1 MHRRA
6 RAQIAAP
13 AILFVLS
20 LVVLPRLDGHAVRA
34 AAPNVREVTPAG
46 ISIDGSRSDW
56 DSPNAD
62 YLANMYEAGNAA
74 KPVLS
79 KLYARYDCA
88 TETMYVEVVTTT
100 GWKILPSNVDN
111 YVKIGQTDKRVDG
124 NDGPGSTP
132 PAFAYIGS
140 NAWEASFQL
149 DPGTYAGD
157 ANGLNVHA
165 EVVPDTR
172 ASTSAVA
179 GRRLDIVI
187 DCSAP
192 PTPTPAPTATPT
204 STPAPTATAA
214 PTATPTSTPAP
225 TATSTA
231 TAAPTGTP
239 APTATATA
247 APTATSTATAAPTG
261 TPAPTATATATPA
274 PTSTPTP
281 APTGTAAPAGD
292 PPLIAV
298 KVNDQGTSTIDD
310 DRITGGA
317 VFELRTDNGDGRY
330 EPDGDDAPVIETVDA
345 PRGFA
350 VFDPP
355 GPGDYWITEASP
367 PGGLDVAPPQLVTYT
382 TDGENCGVIGDR
394 RTCVADDDGN
404 GGFTIVAVLDSPT
417 GGSLPAGATAPA
429 TDTSPAPRR
438 SPDGSGWIVVLVT
451 LVALSGGVVSVA
463 RRPRDQVE

>member
-6 RAQIAAP
+6 RAQIAAQ

-124 NDGPGSTP
+124 SDGPGSTP

-187 DCSAP
+187 DCSAT
-192 PTPTPAPTATPT
+192 PTPTPAPTPTPT
-204 STPAPTATAA
+204 STPAPTATA
-214 PTATPTSTPAP
+214 AP

-317 VFELRTDNGDGRY
+317 VFELRTDDGDGRY

-367 PGGLDVAPPQLVTYT
+367 PAGLDVAPPQLVTHT